1 MAHTIYHQ
9 MVKMKCEKYEERKKK
24 WKQAVMS
31 QYEVPCE
38 SKQSCR
44 NLRYHPSTCLHKLR
58 KTRKL

>member
-1 MAHTIYHQ
+1 
-9 MVKMKCEKYEERKKK
+9 MKCEKYEERKKK

-44 NLRYHPSTCLHKLR
+44 NL
-58 KTRKL
+58 